1 MEDKE
6 KSSFEPIFE
15 ESEELNLNI
24 TTLFKVTNDIESE
37 IVDVANQGDYDLLLV
52 GLGKSIFEGTLL
64 GRVVGFTSRMINP
77 DRLIDKFTGKEG
89 LFENSPFDERTRQIV
104 AKTKLP
110 LGILI
115 DKEFQEIER
124 VFIPVFK
131 SEDAFLIDYA
141 QKLIN
146 NNNSKVVILDV
157 NNHVQNNFVLQSAVN
172 SLEQN
177 HANNIEVV
185 SDKTVSLAFLEKQDL
200 MLISLESWKTL
211 LDSDSD
217 WLIGVPS
224 VLILK
229 S

>member
-24 TTLFKVTNDIESE
+24 TTIFKVTNDIETE

-52 GLGKSIFEGTLL
+52 GVGKSIFEGTLL
-64 GRVVGFTSRMINP
+64 GRVVGFTSRIINP

-115 DKEFQEIER
+115 DKEFQEIEQ
-124 VFIPVFK
+124 VFIPIFK
-131 SEDAFLIDYA
+131 SEDVFLIDYA
-141 QKLIN
+141 QKLMN

-157 NNHVQNNFVLQSAVN
+157 NSHFQNNFVLQSAVN
-172 SLEQN
+172 SLEQKY
-177 HANNIEVV
+177 ASNIEVV

-200 MLISLESWKTL
+200 MLISLESWKAL

-229 S
+229 P